1 MRVIYNIAKAE
12 LQVLFYSPIAWIIL
26 LLYTFQV
33 GMGFMSNFVDFVYS
47 QETFNEG
54 SNLTYQLFSSGY
66 AGLYNIAMKYL
77 YLYIPLLTMNVMSR
91 EYASG
96 SIKMLYSSPVSN
108 RQIVLGKFLSMM
120 LYVGILMGVL
130 VVYILMCA
138 CVVER
143 LDIPAV
149 LVGLLGVYLVTCTY
163 AAIGLY
169 MSTLTS
175 YQIIAALGTLAILTF
190 LHYVGG
196 MWQDIAFVRDLTYWL
211 SVTGRANE
219 MIVGLLCSEDFLYFI
234 LVTLFFLQLSILFLY
249 RKRHKVSAWSMLRN
263 YGGLFCIVF
272 LLGYLTSRPQFMA
285 FYDATRFKVNTLTPA
300 SQEILE
306 KIDDGLTL
314 TTYTNLMT
322 EDFVIAQPTNL
333 NTDKRRFRQYIR
345 FKPEMKMEYV
355 YYYDSSVVDP
365 SVRIFPGEPFEE
377 RVSKFA
383 DAMGVN
389 LADYLS
395 PAEIR
400 KQVDLSGEEGRFVRQ
415 FKRENGETAFLRI
428 YSDMIRFPME
438 SEISAALKKLV
449 RRSPL
454 VGFVRGHGERNI
466 QGTGLRGYDLFTT
479 RLDQRRALVNQGF
492 DVIETSL
499 DSITLQKVDIL
510 VIAEPRED
518 FSEKEMCVLEQ
529 YINRGGNLV
538 LLTNP
543 TREKVMEPILALL
556 GVRQVPGTLARLS
569 TEIAPHIML
578 AKTTPEACQL
588 SHILVGT
595 SGMYYVAMEGVAA
608 LDMVTD
614 KGFDVIPMLSCDSTW
629 NELKTFNFKD
639 SIPEYQ
645 PFVGERL
652 DNYDVML
659 ALQRS
664 VGEKEQRIIVS
675 GDSDFL
681 SNGGIGATY
690 NLKVAPVNYEFLMGM
705 FNWLSFE
712 DLPLDVRRPAPVD
725 NTFFISSGAAEVLK
739 IVLVWGLS
747 IVLLAVA
754 CILGIR
760 RRGR

>member
-263 YGGLFCIVF
+263 YGGLFW
-272 LLGYLTSRPQFMA
+272 R
-285 FYDATRFKVNTLTPA
+285 
-300 SQEILE
+300 
-306 KIDDGLTL
+306 
-314 TTYTNLMT
+314 
-322 EDFVIAQPTNL
+322 
-333 NTDKRRFRQYIR
+333 
-345 FKPEMKMEYV
+345 
-355 YYYDSSVVDP
+355 
-365 SVRIFPGEPFEE
+365 
-377 RVSKFA
+377 
-383 DAMGVN
+383 
-389 LADYLS
+389 
-395 PAEIR
+395 
-400 KQVDLSGEEGRFVRQ
+400 
-415 FKRENGETAFLRI
+415 
-428 YSDMIRFPME
+428 
-438 SEISAALKKLV
+438 ALKK
-449 RRSPL
+449 
-454 VGFVRGHGERNI
+454 FH
-466 QGTGLRGYDLFTT
+466 
-479 RLDQRRALVNQGF
+479 
-492 DVIETSL
+492 
-499 DSITLQKVDIL
+499 
-510 VIAEPRED
+510 
-518 FSEKEMCVLEQ
+518 
-529 YINRGGNLV
+529 
-538 LLTNP
+538 
-543 TREKVMEPILALL
+543 
-556 GVRQVPGTLARLS
+556 
-569 TEIAPHIML
+569 
-578 AKTTPEACQL
+578 
-588 SHILVGT
+588 
-595 SGMYYVAMEGVAA
+595 
-608 LDMVTD
+608 
-614 KGFDVIPMLSCDSTW
+614 
-629 NELKTFNFKD
+629 
-639 SIPEYQ
+639 
-645 PFVGERL
+645 
-652 DNYDVML
+652 
-659 ALQRS
+659 
-664 VGEKEQRIIVS
+664 
-675 GDSDFL
+675 
-681 SNGGIGATY
+681 
-690 NLKVAPVNYEFLMGM
+690 
-705 FNWLSFE
+705 
-712 DLPLDVRRPAPVD
+712 
-725 NTFFISSGAAEVLK
+725 
-739 IVLVWGLS
+739 
-747 IVLLAVA
+747 
-754 CILGIR
+754 
-760 RRGR
+760 